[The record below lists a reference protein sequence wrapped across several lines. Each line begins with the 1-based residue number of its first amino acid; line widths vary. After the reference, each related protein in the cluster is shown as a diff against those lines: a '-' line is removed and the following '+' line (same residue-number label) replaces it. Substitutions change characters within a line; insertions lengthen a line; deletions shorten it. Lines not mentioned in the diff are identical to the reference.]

1 MDKTFMSELLKE
13 CPKALV
19 HLRQQFQS
27 NRLGLVFG
35 AGISKDL
42 SFPNWDELVK
52 GIAYHEWIRGKDIY
66 ESSSRWSSSTA
77 ITQLLFQHF
86 KASRIAQL
94 ESEFPS
100 IAYRERRVMSDW
112 REVVHE
118 VLYKKSL
125 ESRKAK
131 VEGHPYLKDFIP
143 LINKSEFSINY
154 NFDDT
159 IEFMLAEKEWNPK
172 ENKGKPYQAVWN
184 PHMQFREEAAVI
196 YHPNGYL
203 PGDKNLQQSD
213 ELIFSEESFSD
224 QLIESMSG
232 KLSTLL
238 HQFTKKTCLFI
249 GLSLDDNTLKHL
261 LRQSAAISPGN
272 YHYFIRYTSSRD
284 TLTDDERNAIFN
296 SNFEVYNL
304 ITLFLN
310 SQQISSL
317 AKLVALSPNE
327 FQNEAAIIGVD
338 VKYTY
343 YLVGAVATGKSTV
356 LNHFGCLRT
365 YEEWMGEERPHE
377 LSRPF
382 SDLTDVER
390 KKVDDWVDSQF
401 FQKNL
406 KLLSEKEGIHI
417 VDRTPLDP
425 ITFSL
430 DDESMNGRATKM
442 LEAISPGNSNYQVDM
457 GQVVLIKSSPAELKT
472 RLLSKRKIDW
482 SEADIELLQERSIAI
497 YESFKLRA
505 IDNINRPI
513 AEVVKE
519 IARVIHVE
527 NYQPTDLHQK
537 LVEVTN
543 CE

>member
-1 MDKTFMSELLKE
+1 MIELLKE
-13 CPKALV
+13 YPKALV
-19 HLRQQFQS
+19 HLRQQFQ
-27 NRLGLVFG
+27 NRRLGLVFG

-42 SFPNWDELVK
+42 SFPNWNELIE
-52 GIAYHEWIRGKDIY
+52 GIAKNEQLSGKDIY
-66 ESSSRWSSSTA
+66 ENSLKWTNSTA

-86 KASRIAQL
+86 KTFRLAQL
-94 ESEFPS
+94 ESKFPS
-100 IAYRERRVMSDW
+100 IAYREKRVMSDW
-112 REVVHE
+112 REVVHD
-118 VLYKKSL
+118 VLYKDAL
-125 ESRKAK
+125 ESRKSK
-131 VEGHPYLKDFIP
+131 VESHPYLKDFIP

-172 ENKGKPYQAVWN
+172 ESKGKPYQAVWN

-213 ELIFSEESFSD
+213 ELVFSEESFSD
-224 QLIESMSG
+224 QLIDSMSG

-238 HQFTKKTCLFI
+238 HQFTKKTCLFV

-261 LRQSAAISPGN
+261 LRQSATISPGN
-272 YHYFIRYTSSRD
+272 YHYFIRYTSERAS
-284 TLTDDERNAIFN
+284 LTDDEKNAIFN

-310 SQQISSL
+310 SQEISSL
-317 AKLVALSPNE
+317 AKIVALSTNE
-327 FQNEAAIIGVD
+327 FLNEAAITGVN

-343 YLVGAVATGKSTV
+343 YLVGTVAAGKSTV

-365 YEEWMGEERPHE
+365 YEEWLEERPHD

-382 SDLTDVER
+382 TELTEIE
-390 KKVDDWVDSQF
+390 KQNVDDWIDSQF

-406 KLLSEKEGIHI
+406 KLLSEKEGIQI

-425 ITFSL
+425 ITFSP
-430 DDESMNGRATKM
+430 DDESMKGRATKM
-442 LEAISPGNSNYQVDM
+442 LGAISPGNSNYQVDI
-457 GQVVLIKSSPAELKT
+457 GQVVLIKSSPEELKT
-472 RLLSKRKIDW
+472 RLLTKRKINWAVD
-482 SEADIELLQERSIAI
+482 EIDLLQERSISI
-497 YESFKLRA
+497 YSSFKTRA
-505 IDNINRPI
+505 IENINRPI

-527 NYQPTDLHQK
+527 DYQPINLHQK
-537 LVEVTN
+537 LVEVTS
-543 CE
+543 CG